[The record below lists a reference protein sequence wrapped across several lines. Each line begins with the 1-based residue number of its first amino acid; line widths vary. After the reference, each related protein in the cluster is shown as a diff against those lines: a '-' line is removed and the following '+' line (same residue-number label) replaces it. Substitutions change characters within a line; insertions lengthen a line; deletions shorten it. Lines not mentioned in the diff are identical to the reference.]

1 MTLLILYVLLAL
13 VISFICSLME
23 ATLLS
28 VTPSYIAQ
36 LEQEGRS
43 LGKQIRALKDK
54 IDRPLAAILS
64 LNTIAHTMGAA
75 GAGAQAAVVFG
86 SNAVG
91 IFSAVMTVLILIL
104 TEIIPKT
111 LGVIYWRGLTPI
123 VVRALIPMLWSMWP
137 LVKMAEVITRMLAS
151 KHGTSSFSREEFSA
165 MAELGQQEGVF
176 HENESRILK
185 NLFRFTS
192 IRVKDIMTPRIVVF
206 SLSSSMTIDE
216 VMDTHE
222 EFRFSRILVY
232 KESRDVVT
240 GYVLKD
246 DLLLKA
252 AQGRGNLTLDALTR
266 EIMVVPDALPISAL
280 LDRLLDRLDH
290 IAMVVDEY
298 GGFAG
303 IVTMEDVVETLL
315 GMEIVDEAD
324 TIQDLQEW
332 ARQQWT
338 RRARRLGLVTDAG
351 EVVNPE
357 APPSRPVETGNPPAE

>member
-1 MTLLILYVLLAL
+1 MTLLIFYVLLAL
-13 VISFICSLME
+13 ILSFVCSLME

-28 VTPSYIAQ
+28 ITPSYIAQ

-43 LGKQIRALKDK
+43 LGKQIRALKAQ

-91 IFSAVMTVLILIL
+91 IFSAVMTVLILVL

-111 LGVIYWRGLTPI
+111 LGVIYWRGLAP
-123 VVRALIPMLWSMWP
+123 VMVRALIPMLWLMWP
-137 LVKMAEVITRMLAS
+137 LVKMAEILSKMLAS
-151 KHGTSSFSREEFSA
+151 QHGKASFSREEFSA
-165 MAELGQQEGVF
+165 MAELGQQEGVI

-206 SLSSSMTIDE
+206 SLADSMTIDE
-216 VMDTHE
+216 VMESHA

-232 KESRDVVT
+232 KETRDIVA

-246 DLLLKA
+246 DILLKA
-252 AQGRGNLTLDALTR
+252 AQGRGDLTLEALTR
-266 EIMVVPDALPISAL
+266 EIMVVPDALSISAL

-338 RRARRLGLVTDAG
+338 RRARRLGLVTEAG
-351 EVVNPE
+351 EVVD
-357 APPSRPVETGNPPAE
+357 PSIPVPRSVETGNASVE

>member
-1 MTLLILYVLLAL
+1 MLK
-13 VISFICSLME
+13 
-23 ATLLS
+23 
-28 VTPSYIAQ
+28 AQ
-36 LEQEGRS
+36 
-43 LGKQIRALKDK
+43 

-64 LNTIAHTMGAA
+64 LNTIANTMGAA
-75 GAGAQAAVVFG
+75 AAGAQAAALFG
-86 SNAVG
+86 SHVVG
-91 IFSAVMTVLILIL
+91 AFSAGMTLMILIFS
-104 TEIIPKT
+104 EIIPKT
-111 LGVIYWRGLTPI
+111 VGAIFWRQLAPI
-123 VVRALIPMLWSMWP
+123 VVRVLMPVMWVMWP
-137 LVKMAEVITRMLAS
+137 LVRLAQSVTRLLTRHRS
-151 KHGTSSFSREEFSA
+151 KISFSREEFSA
-165 MAELGQQEGVF
+165 LAEIGHQEGVF

-206 SLSSSMTIDE
+206 SLANAMTIDE
-216 VMDTHE
+216 VMESHE

-232 KESRDVVT
+232 RESRDVVA

-252 AQGRGNLTLDALTR
+252 AQGRGDLTLEALTR
-266 EIMVVPDALPISAL
+266 EIMVVPDALSISAL

-338 RRARRLGLVTDAG
+338 RRARRLGLLTEAG
-351 EVVNPE
+351 EAVAT
-357 APPSRPVETGNPPAE
+357 APAQMMTGRPIETGNSPAE